1 MRILTRFLLR
11 SFLPIFFA
19 ALSFFVLIVQL
30 VDLFSNLV
38 RYLNLEVPLP
48 AILQT
53 QILFLPSAIAYALP
67 VALLFATGFT
77 LGTLYS
83 NNELIAIFG
92 AGVPIW
98 RFTAPLVIGGIML
111 SVGIFFFQEYLVID
125 TLRAKNELSRQLLN
139 ITRSF
144 SNTNV
149 TTRSP
154 SGAIIYSAEYYND
167 TNRELSR
174 VLVLERG
181 GDGAFQ
187 QRIDA
192 AFGRWDGERWVW
204 RDGTRFFLDPG
215 DSPQDDSSGD
225 QNPDQTL
232 RQPSRIVSEEFETL
246 SDDRF
251 DLPPRAFQRNARD
264 VDEMR
269 FDEAR
274 QWVFALR
281 DAGQPYR
288 RALTDYYSRFSFAMT
303 PFIVVLISSALGGR
317 FRRNILL
324 MSLLISLV
332 TAVVYYVTGMVSG
345 ILAGDGLIPPIIGAW
360 SGVVLFSAIGVIL
373 FRTAKT

>member
-1 MRILTRFLLR
+1 LRILTRFLLR
-11 SFLPIFFA
+11 SFLPIFLA

-30 VDLFSNLV
+30 VDLFANLV
-38 RYLNLEVPLP
+38 RYLNLEVPLA
-48 AILQT
+48 AILDT
-53 QILFLPSAIAYALP
+53 QLLFLPSAIAYALP

-83 NNELIAIFG
+83 NNELIAVFG

-98 RFTAPLVIGGIML
+98 RFTAPLVIGGMIL

-167 TNRELSR
+167 GNQELSR
-174 VLVLERG
+174 VLILERDR
-181 GDGAFQ
+181 DGSFR

-192 AFGRWDGERWVW
+192 SFGRWDGERWVW
-204 RDGTRFFLDPG
+204 RDGTRFFLESTDADNDEGTADPSVDPPVNG
-215 DSPQDDSSGD
+215 APRIASEPFD
-225 QNPDQTL
+225 TL
-232 RQPSRIVSEEFETL
+232 R
-246 SDDRF
+246 DDRF

-274 QWVFALR
+274 EWVVALR

>member
-11 SFLPIFFA
+11 SFLPIFLA

-38 RYLNLEVPLP
+38 RYLNLEVPLA
-48 AILQT
+48 AIFET

-83 NNELIAIFG
+83 NNELIAVFG

-98 RFTAPLVIGGIML
+98 RFTAPLVIAGVIL

-149 TTRSP
+149 TARSP

-167 TNRELSR
+167 GNQELSR
-174 VLVLERG
+174 VLILERDR
-181 GDGAFQ
+181 DGSFL

-192 AFGRWDGERWVW
+192 SFGRWDGERWVW
-204 RDGTRFFLDPG
+204 RDGTRFSLEAA
-215 DSPQDDSSGD
+215 SSGEERD
-225 QNPDQTL
+225 IQ
-232 RQPSRIVSEEFETL
+232 SARIVSEHFDIL
-246 SDDRF
+246 GDDRF

-360 SGVVLFSAIGVIL
+360 SGVVLFSAIGVVL